1 MLSHSTIR
9 YALDSIHTALVC
21 ITTNQYNSVHIA
33 AHTQQQQQHNSIYVY
48 CISVYTSVGLAVKC
62 KHIMHS
68 IQAQCVSD
76 VMCGV
81 TGIIHVAML
90 TL

>member
-1 MLSHSTIR
+1 
-9 YALDSIHTALVC
+9 
-21 ITTNQYNSVHIA
+21 
-33 AHTQQQQQHNSIYVY
+33 
-48 CISVYTSVGLAVKC
+48 VYTSVGLAVKC